1 MLECLYDVMP
11 RIAGVNIP
19 DNKRIEIALTY
30 IYGIG
35 RTLSNKILEQTK
47 IDPNLRA
54 GKLTPEQLGKLKD
67 LVEKSYKIEGDL
79 RRERMMNIK
88 RLKDIGCYR
97 GIRHVKGLPVRG
109 QRTKTNTR
117 TVRGNV
123 RKTMGSGRKT
133 AAEKT

>member
-1 MLECLYDVMP
+1 MP

-35 RTLSNKILEQTK
+35 KSQSKGILEKTG
-47 IDPNLRA
+47 ISPAIRA
-54 GKLTPEQLGKLKD
+54 GKLTSEQISKLRD
-67 LVEKSYKIEGDL
+67 VVEKSYKIEGEL
-79 RRERMMNIK
+79 RQEKMMNIK
-88 RLKDIGCYR
+88 RLKDIGSYR
-97 GIRHVKGLPVRG
+97 GTRHVKGLPVRG

-123 RKTMGSGRKT
+123 RRTVASGRK
-133 AAEKT
+133 AVEKK